1 MAENQNLPHLKFD
14 SYFEP
19 KTYKYPKKLIIDFP
33 QVQRDRAIH
42 GNALL
47 EQLNNIRAR
56 FEIAQ
61 EEPLDANIV
70 KDEAMYV
77 EFISEFNFPLKF
89 ESLTQESDNPQ
100 YQILNIKEEKL
111 NSESDAPTRF
121 RVVVMM
127 KQGGISAFIKKVT
140 QYLNETIK
148 DREGNLT
155 DIPKNS
161 PLLNNIASIQLAT
174 LESFWSDKPEIQF
187 PNSGETVWWEVWF
200 RRTNNDGVRLENV
213 YHNLREIG
221 ADISPQTLE
230 FPEHRVRLVRA
241 TALQLSSSLF
251 LLDNLAELRKPQQI
265 NDFITSRN
273 VDFREK
279 QEWLQDLIQRTD
291 VDITNDSVVICLLDS
306 GVNNQ
311 HPLIT
316 SFLPDERLYTYK
328 TA

>member
-1 MAENQNLPHLKFD
+1 MAENQKLPHLKFD

-19 KTYKYPKKLIIDFP
+19 ITYKYPKKLLIDFP

-47 EQLNNIRAR
+47 EQLNNISAR

-61 EEPLDANIV
+61 EEPLEANIV

-89 ESLTQESDNPQ
+89 ESRTQESDNPQ

-161 PLLNNIASIQLAT
+161 PLLNNIASIPLAT

-187 PNSGETVWWEVWF
+187 PNSGESVWWEVWF
-200 RRTNNDGVRLENV
+200 RRTKNDGVRLENV

-221 ADISPQTLE
+221 AEHSGNALE
-230 FPEHRVRLVRA
+230 
-241 TALQLSSSLF
+241 
-251 LLDNLAELRKPQQI
+251 D
-265 NDFITSRN
+265 
-273 VDFREK
+273 
-279 QEWLQDLIQRTD
+279 
-291 VDITNDSVVICLLDS
+291 
-306 GVNNQ
+306 
-311 HPLIT
+311 
-316 SFLPDERLYTYK
+316 
-328 TA
+328 